1 MQHHKIT
8 IKQFIATII
17 AVSAL
22 LLTGTATANEVS
34 GVFKTESSDKGYL
47 LVSVEPCG
55 DKVCG
60 TIQDAFNLEGE
71 PMADYEHKGKQMIW
85 DMVPSGDGKWS
96 KGKIWD
102 PSKDKTYK
110 SKMSLSGDTLN
121 VSGCI
126 AFICRS
132 QSWTRAE

>member
-1 MQHHKIT
+1 MRHQKTNKRYLTALMAASI
-8 IKQFIATII
+8 
-17 AVSAL
+17 L
-22 LLTGTATANEVS
+22 LLTGVVSANEIS
-34 GVFKTESSDKGYL
+34 GVFKTEPSDKGYL
-47 LVSVEPCG
+47 LVNVEPCG
-55 DKVCG
+55 DKICG
-60 TIQDAFNLEGE
+60 TIKDAFDLEGQ
-71 PMADYEHKGKQMIW
+71 PMVDYEHKGKQMIW
-85 DMVPSGDGKWS
+85 DMVPSGEGNWS

-132 QSWTRAE
+132 QSWQRSE

>member
-1 MQHHKIT
+1 MQQHKIIT
-8 IKQFIATII
+8 KHLIAAIIAT
-17 AVSAL
+17 SAIML
-22 LLTGTATANEVS
+22 SSLASANEVS

-47 LVSVEPCG
+47 LVNVAPCG

-60 TIQDAFNLEGE
+60 TIENAFNLEGK

-85 DMVPSGDGKWS
+85 DMVPNGDGKWS

-132 QSWTRAE
+132 QSWTRF